1 MHGAHSRNS
10 RTTRRSIPKNP
21 QPMEIMSEQDIQDLL
36 RIINRK
42 IPEPMTREEALS
54 LAAQVIQDEPKYV
67 PEADV

>member
-1 MHGAHSRNS
+1 M
-10 RTTRRSIPKNP
+10 T
-21 QPMEIMSEQDIQDLL
+21 EQDVQGLL

-54 LAAQVIQDEPKYV
+54 LAAQVIQDDPKHI